1 MGWMGCIWRLSYAL
15 CKSCRLRGDWQYT
28 HVQTFKGWLQTV
40 QERRGSLTAYMRF
53 SSVACHPT
61 HINCESNIFPISYWS
76 RIGLELDLNWT
87 WIGVATALHQKK
99 SEIKVRFADIF
110 PRLCKKSF
118 SVFPITLSYLL
129 CISALCVTVRLFS
142 CHIAVTR
149 QCMRDRCVTEDTCS
163 CHT

>member
-1 MGWMGCIWRLSYAL
+1 MGWMGGFCDCPTLSVNLAD
-15 CKSCRLRGDWQYT
+15 CKVADST
-28 HVQTFKGWLQTV
+28 HIHTFKGWLQTV

-53 SSVACHPT
+53 SSVVCHPT
-61 HINCESNIFPISYWS
+61 HINCESNIFPISYWNW
-76 RIGLELDLNWT
+76 IGVELDLNWSCYGLT
-87 WIGVATALHQKK
+87 SKK
-99 SEIKVRFADIF
+99 SEIKVRFADVF

-149 QCMRDRCVTEDTCS
+149 QCMRDRCVTEGTCS

>member
-1 MGWMGCIWRLSYAL
+1 MGWMGGIWRLSYAL
-15 CKSCRLRGDWQYT
+15 CKSCRLQGGWQYT
-28 HVQTFKGWLQTV
+28 HIQTFKGWLQTV

-76 RIGLELDLNWT
+76 WIGVELDLNWSCYGLT
-87 WIGVATALHQKK
+87 SKK
-99 SEIKVRFADIF
+99 KRDKGTICRCISPFMQ
-110 PRLCKKSF
+110 KSF

-149 QCMRDRCVTEDTCS
+149 QCMRDRSVTERKCS